1 MFCQFVTF
9 WLCEKKTF
17 ENFILF
23 QAVSSLV
30 GVSQTSRNT
39 VIRGN
44 VSRIIDSIVFRFS
57 LLPCFKVRF
66 DGFFSQVGCRAVY
79 GKLRRVARVG
89 GGGGEQDA
97 DGRQLG
103 RAQACQAPLGRARP
117 AFEDGGLAQATSIWQ
132 PAQGS
137 VGDCRR
143 AQMREGPDELK
154 SQIKIIGALYSV
166 KKYIDQ
172 TEVKVILHHCATLS
186 LSIQTVY
193 TTGVLRGK
201 E

>member
-1 MFCQFVTF
+1 M
-9 WLCEKKTF
+9 
-17 ENFILF
+17 
-23 QAVSSLV
+23 
-30 GVSQTSRNT
+30 
-39 VIRGN
+39 
-44 VSRIIDSIVFRFS
+44 
-57 LLPCFKVRF
+57 
-66 DGFFSQVGCRAVY
+66 SQVGCRAFH
-79 GKLRRVARVG
+79 GKLRRAARVG

-103 RAQACQAPLGRARP
+103 RAQACKAPLGRARP

-166 KKYIDQ
+166 KNIYRSNRSKGNFAPLRNLVFIHSNC
-172 TEVKVILHHCATLS
+172 LHYRCFKRKG
-186 LSIQTVY
+186 I
-193 TTGVLRGK
+193 G
-201 E
+201 

>member
-1 MFCQFVTF
+1 M
-9 WLCEKKTF
+9 
-17 ENFILF
+17 
-23 QAVSSLV
+23 
-30 GVSQTSRNT
+30 
-39 VIRGN
+39 
-44 VSRIIDSIVFRFS
+44 
-57 LLPCFKVRF
+57 
-66 DGFFSQVGCRAVY
+66 SQVGCRAVY

-103 RAQACQAPLGRARP
+103 RAQACEAPLGRARP

>member
-1 MFCQFVTF
+1 MDKLIVKSEIRDSYWGKSFDKSFVILSLF
-9 WLCEKKTF
+9 GCVKKKTF
-17 ENFILF
+17 ENFILS

-66 DGFFSQVGCRAVY
+66 DGFLSQVGCRAVY
-79 GKLRRVARVG
+79 GKLRRAARVG

-117 AFEDGGLAQATSIWQ
+117 AFEDGGLAQAASIWQ
-132 PAQGS
+132 PAQRS

-154 SQIKIIGALYSV
+154 
-166 KKYIDQ
+166 
-172 TEVKVILHHCATLS
+172 
-186 LSIQTVY
+186 
-193 TTGVLRGK
+193 VLNKNYRSFK
-201 E
+201 

>member
-1 MFCQFVTF
+1 MDDLIVKSKRRDSYWGKSFDKCFVNLSLF
-9 WLCEKKTF
+9 GYVKKTF
-17 ENFILF
+17 ENFILL

-66 DGFFSQVGCRAVY
+66 DEFLSQVGCRAFH
-79 GKLRRVARVG
+79 GKLRRAARVG

-103 RAQACQAPLGRARP
+103 RAQACKAPLGRARP

-166 KKYIDQ
+166 KNI
-172 TEVKVILHHCATLS
+172 
-186 LSIQTVY
+186 
-193 TTGVLRGK
+193 
-201 E
+201 